1 MRAHTKDK
9 LFEYAMLAFD
19 ELEVKK
25 TLEVDQKNQR
35 IIGPHKKMQMV
46 MMRGLASS

>member
-1 MRAHTKDK
+1 MRDNTKD
-9 LFEYAMLAFD
+9 LHFEYAMLTFD
-19 ELEVKK
+19 EMEVKK